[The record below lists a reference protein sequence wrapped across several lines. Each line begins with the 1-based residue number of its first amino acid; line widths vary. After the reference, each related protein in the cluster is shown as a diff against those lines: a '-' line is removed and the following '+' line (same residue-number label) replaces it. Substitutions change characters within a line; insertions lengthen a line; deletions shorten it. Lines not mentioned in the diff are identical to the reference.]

1 MGINS
6 VLAPY
11 PTFFDAAGLA
21 LENGYIYIGE
31 PGFEARSTPKASF
44 FDVALTI
51 PTGTASGA
59 AIRTKGGFPVN
70 GSNAPSM
77 FYADGDYSISICDR
91 NGVLLY
97 SALSMTLALNVG
109 GAIGPVLAPDG
120 SLGAVGIGFLDETDT
135 GFIRSATET
144 MQTVVGGVL
153 VAQQTPTG
161 TVFQQPVSGSGF
173 SSGVLALAQAKD
185 DDLTAIAAFGG
196 TGIAVRTAANTWAQR
211 QIVSADGSVTIT
223 NPAGVVGDIDLS
235 VPGMATSSPVTLSGA
250 PPQAIVTGLTGTPS
264 YVELWFN
271 GVSLTSTGN
280 LFVQLGDSGGYVTTG
295 YESSSQFN
303 GSGQN
308 ATAGFIIVTSSAT
321 RAFTGSMNLRRTPG
335 TNIWIATHNGCSDGG
350 ASYING
356 GGKVTLTGSLTQI
369 RITASGGNDFDNSGT
384 VYAAYR

>member
-1 MGINS
+1 M
-6 VLAPY
+6 
-11 PTFFDAAGLA
+11 
-21 LENGYIYIGE
+21 
-31 PGFEARSTPKASF
+31 
-44 FDVALTI
+44 ALTI

-77 FYADGDYSISICDR
+77 LYADGDYSISICDR

-120 SLGAVGIGFLDETDT
+120 SLGAVGIGFIDETNT

-173 SSGVLALAQAKD
+173 SSGVLALAQTKD
-185 DDLTAIAAFGG
+185 DDLTALAALGG
-196 TGIAVRTAANTWAQR
+196 TGLAVRTAANTWAQR

-223 NPAGVVGDIDLS
+223 NPAGVAGDVDLS
-235 VPGMATSSPVTLSGA
+235 AARAEAFSSVVSLSGA
-250 PPQAIVTGLTGTPS
+250 APITVTTAVPANCN

-271 GVSLTSTGN
+271 GMSLTSTGHA
-280 LFVQLGDSGGYVTTG
+280 FVQLGDTAFVTTG
-295 YESSSQFN
+295 YDSAGNSN
-303 GSGQN
+303 GSGITS
-308 ATAGFIIVTSSAT
+308 AAGFVVRIGAAAQ
-321 RAFTGSMNLRRTPG
+321 AFTGVMVLRRTPG
-335 TNIWIATHNGCSDGG
+335 TNIWVSAYNGFSDGL
-350 ASYING
+350 ASYFTG
-356 GGKVTLTGSLTQI
+356 AGKITLAAPLERIRVTA
-369 RITASGGNDFDNSGT
+369 TAANDFDGGGT
-384 VYAAYR
+384 VYAVYR